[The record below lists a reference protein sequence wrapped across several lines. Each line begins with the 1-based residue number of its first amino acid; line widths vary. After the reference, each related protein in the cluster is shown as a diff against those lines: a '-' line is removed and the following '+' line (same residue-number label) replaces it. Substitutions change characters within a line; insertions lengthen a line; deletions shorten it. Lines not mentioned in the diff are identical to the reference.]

1 MEMKALAL
9 LAILAATAGASQ
21 PSQSAPAPSVV
32 PVDVSATVSPA
43 PVPALA
49 SNHLLYELRLA
60 NFSARPMTLESVEV
74 LDGTSGKILSSHS
87 GAKLAG
93 MIATPGR
100 EKAGAEAQTIE
111 PGSFSIAFLDTMTP
125 RQQPEPRSLVH
136 KLKFKSSRANP
147 TEAQTTIVTM
157 PLPVGGTPVSI
168 GRPLKGDGWVA
179 ANALSNDSDHRRTI
193 VVVNGQARI
202 AQRYAIDFV
211 ELDSSGRAFVGDPSK
226 NESWTGYGKEVL
238 AVADGVVADVRD
250 GLQENQ
256 PNSPPVL
263 PISLETIA
271 GNHIALKLKNG
282 SYVLYAHLK
291 PGSIRVRKGQ
301 AVRAGTVI
309 AQVGNS
315 GQSDVPHLH
324 IHVADRP
331 SPLGGE
337 GLPFTFH
344 VFTLQGFVP
353 TLDILGDAKG
363 WVPAKGREVDR
374 RTGELPVTNAVVSFG
389 H

>member
-9 LAILAATAGASQ
+9 LAILAAATGASKAAQ
-21 PSQSAPAPSVV
+21 PAEAPSVV
-32 PVDVSATVSPA
+32 PVDVSSSVSPS

-60 NFSARPMTLESVEV
+60 NFSTRPITLESVEV
-74 LDGTSGKILSSHS
+74 LDGTSRKILSNHS
-87 GAKLAG
+87 GAKLAAMMG
-93 MIATPGR
+93 TPGR
-100 EKAGAEAQTIE
+100 EKAGAEALTIE
-111 PGSFSIAFLDTMTP
+111 PGGFSILFLDTMTP
-125 RQQPEPRSLVH
+125 RQKPAPDSLVH

-157 PLPVGGTPVSI
+157 PLAVGGTPVSI

-238 AVADGVVADVRD
+238 AVADGVVADVKN
-250 GLQENQ
+250 GLPDNQ

-263 PISLETIA
+263 PVSLDTIA
-271 GNHIALKLKNG
+271 GNHIALKLKDG
-282 SYVLYAHLK
+282 RYVLYAHLK

-301 AVRAGTVI
+301 TVRAGEVL

-315 GQSDVPHLH
+315 GQSDAPHLH
-324 IHVADRP
+324 IHVADGP
-331 SPLGGE
+331 SPLGAE
-337 GLPFTFH
+337 GLPFTFDA
-344 VFTLQGFVP
+344 FTLEGFVP
-353 TLDILGDAKG
+353 SLDILGDPQG
-363 WVPAKGREVDR
+363 WRPAKGRAADR
-374 RTGELPVTNAVVSFG
+374 RTRELPITNAVVGFDR
-389 H
+389 